1 MRRNAGG
8 HFHSEREA
16 MVKMKLLIDDLHQTR
31 WKQPL
36 RRLAAF
42 LQDLARLF
50 QKRFEHE
57 LL

>member
-31 WKQPL
+31 WKQQL
-36 RRLAAF
+36 RRLSGF

-50 QKRFEHE
+50 EKRFEQE